1 MAKKEI
7 TSSPSR
13 VTVDGDTLEYA
24 IRVEYDTDDQ
34 GKIVQGSMKHTIV
47 KRGGLFTGLFGEEVL
62 AVSTDGANTFKFVDK
77 DGNFVKA
84 GSEDAVL
91 PEKFQISLN
100 TSDKKNQAF
109 RQSVKK
115 AIKDIAL
122 KSPDPELDDPDRTD
136 DISGDGEYT
145 EIENSGDL
153 DIENNDFFG
162 PSASLGSD
170 KGLPGPGAA
179 PLKYPVAMN
188 EKQDHIEFRMV
199 EYSPRKFTKS
209 DQAGS
214 IGGLGGFQDRRDP
227 YTAESKGTVIL
238 PIQNQAADL
247 NKVNWIDNEMD
258 PIKAFKADLFMKGVK
273 NPGEAIGDIGVK
285 AEDALKNQ
293 DGRSDAAKAVAS
305 LFMTG
310 AVGMDKNAIL
320 SRTTGG
326 IINPN
331 LELLFDGP
339 ALRTFS
345 FTFRMSARNKV
356 EAETIKKII
365 FFFKKGMAAKR
376 TKTGLFLQAPNTF
389 TVAYRSKNELH
400 PGMNM
405 MKECALVSCSVNYV
419 PDGTY
424 ASHPDG
430 NLTAYEMKLDFN
442 ELEPIYF
449 DDYDKTDD
457 HPIGY

>member
-170 KGLPGPGAA
+170 KGLPGPGA
-179 PLKYPVAMN
+179 
-188 EKQDHIEFRMV
+188 
-199 EYSPRKFTKS
+199 T
-209 DQAGS
+209 
-214 IGGLGGFQDRRDP
+214 
-227 YTAESKGTVIL
+227 
-238 PIQNQAADL
+238 
-247 NKVNWIDNEMD
+247 
-258 PIKAFKADLFMKGVK
+258 FKISCRY
-273 NPGEAIGDIGVK
+273 E
-285 AEDALKNQ
+285 
-293 DGRSDAAKAVAS
+293 R
-305 LFMTG
+305 
-310 AVGMDKNAIL
+310 
-320 SRTTGG
+320 
-326 IINPN
+326 
-331 LELLFDGP
+331 
-339 ALRTFS
+339 
-345 FTFRMSARNKV
+345 
-356 EAETIKKII
+356 
-365 FFFKKGMAAKR
+365 
-376 TKTGLFLQAPNTF
+376 KTGS
-389 TVAYRSKNELH
+389 Y
-400 PGMNM
+400 
-405 MKECALVSCSVNYV
+405 
-419 PDGTY
+419 
-424 ASHPDG
+424 
-430 NLTAYEMKLDFN
+430 
-442 ELEPIYF
+442 
-449 DDYDKTDD
+449 
-457 HPIGY
+457 